1 MKKLLNFRLPLFLA
15 ASFATGVAVY
25 YFVLVGLS
33 FLAILFSAAFIAAL
47 IAFLIVKRKET
58 LKTASFVF
66 IFVAFATAGF
76 FDFKLQVNSFDNA
89 SLGNHYHTV
98 EGVVKNVTV
107 TTNGYKYILTDL
119 TVSGYGNLNYDA
131 AVYVIGDFEA
141 EQGDRIVYRDL
152 LKDKT
157 YYYDGKFS
165 ASDVAE
171 KIKYVSSV
179 RAEDIKIKESSPN
192 IFQKTNLWLKNSLS
206 AGLDGDEFAV
216 SYALVSGNSE
226 YMDGDVLS
234 SFRAAGVAH
243 IFAVSGLHV
252 GFFATILALL
262 LKKIPLNRYVKTAII
277 VIGLFFY
284 AGVCGFGASSVRAAI
299 MVALSL
305 FLRAF
310 GERYDGISAWSISAL
325 FITAISPAELFCAG
339 FQLSFAVVFGMLVLS
354 PRLTRILNFAGKRFS
369 SALGTVLS
377 AQISA
382 VPICLYSF
390 GSLSPAGIV
399 LNLILIPVIGVV
411 YGVLVFAAIIGGIF
425 GISYITLFLVKFIV
439 SAIIFVITSLEGML
453 WMIGGFTFGAFAV
466 CYYAAEIT
474 MGDLVNLKNKLRAI
488 LCVALSLAV
497 CFGTVIKTTNEAKP
511 HFYLSGNDDI
521 CFSVFSTEEEKVLV
535 VSEFENNFSV
545 SALNKIART
554 EKFTEFDAVIIEK
567 KRVPDDVMRL
577 VTRLLTVANIKTV
590 VAFET
595 VATET
600 IELELLMNKSFP
612 KIKICLYGDG
622 ICYKGKE
629 YVYEYSCNG
638 AAIIADN
645 KEGRKILI
653 ASNTGDSESF
663 EPIKTERFYYAVS
676 ADKTGQSFSR
686 IGSQNYV
693 SYKYNGV
700 TSDAQTN
707 GYLKFYV

>member
-33 FLAILFSAAFIAAL
+33 ILAIFFSVAFAAAL
-47 IAFLIVKRKET
+47 IAFLIVRRKEI
-58 LKTASFVF
+58 LKTAGFVF
-66 IFVAFATAGF
+66 IFVIFATSGL

-107 TTNGYKYILTDL
+107 TTNGYKLILTDL
-119 TVSGYGNLNYDA
+119 NVSGYGKLNYDA
-131 AVYVIGDFEA
+131 AVYVTGSCDA
-141 EQGDRIVYRDL
+141 EQGDRIAYRDL
-152 LKDKT
+152 LRDKT
-157 YYYDGKFS
+157 HYYDGRFS

-171 KIKYVSSV
+171 KIKYVSNV
-179 RAEDIKIKESSPN
+179 RANELEIKESIPN
-192 IFQKTNLWLKNSLS
+192 IFQKTNLWIKNSLS
-206 AGLDGDEFAV
+206 GGLNGDEFSV

-226 YMDGDVLS
+226 YMDDDVIS

-262 LKKIPLNRYVKTAII
+262 LKKIPLNRYIKTAII
-277 VIGLFFY
+277 VFGLFFY

-299 MVALSL
+299 MVSLSL
-305 FLRAF
+305 FLRAS

-325 FITAISPAELFCAG
+325 VITALSPAELFCTG

-354 PRLTRILNFAGKRFS
+354 PRLTRILSFTGKRFS

-390 GSLSPAGIV
+390 GSLSPAGVV
-399 LNLILIPVIGVV
+399 LNLVLIPIVGVV
-411 YGVLVFAAIIGGIF
+411 YGVLIFTTILGGVF
-425 GISYITLFLVKFIV
+425 GISYITLFLVKYV
-439 SAIIFVITSLEGML
+439 VTAIIFVITSLDGLL

-466 CYYAAEIT
+466 CYYSAEIA
-474 MGDLVNLKNKLRAI
+474 MGDIVNLKNRIRTI
-488 LCVALSLAV
+488 LCIALSLTL
-497 CFGTVIKTTNEAKP
+497 CLGTIVKATNEAKP

-521 CFSVFSTEEEKVLV
+521 CFSVFSAKEEKVLV
-535 VSEFENNFSV
+535 ISEFENNFSV
-545 SALNKIART
+545 SALNKIT
-554 EKFTEFDAVIIEK
+554 GKEKFAEFDAVIIEK
-567 KRVPDDVMRL
+567 RRTSDKIMRL
-577 VTRLLTVANIKTV
+577 VTRLLTVANIKTI
-590 VAFET
+590 VAFE
-595 VATET
+595 VDSAET
-600 IELELLMNKSFP
+600 IELELLINKSFP
-612 KIKICLYGDG
+612 KIKLCLFGDG
-622 ICYKGKE
+622 VCYKGDE

-638 AAIIADN
+638 AALIATQ
-645 KEGRKILI
+645 KEGAKILI
-653 ASNTGDSESF
+653 AANTGDSESF
-663 EPIKTERFYYAVS
+663 ESIKTERFYYAVS
-676 ADKTGQSFSR
+676 ADKTGQTFSR
-686 IGSQNYV
+686 IGSQKYV
-693 SYKYNGV
+693 SYRYNGV
-700 TSDAQTN
+700 TSDAQTY